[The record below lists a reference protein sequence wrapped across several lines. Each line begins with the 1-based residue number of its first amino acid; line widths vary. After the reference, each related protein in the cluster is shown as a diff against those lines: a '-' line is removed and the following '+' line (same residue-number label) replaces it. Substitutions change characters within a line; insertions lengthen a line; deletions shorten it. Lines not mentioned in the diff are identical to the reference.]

1 MSNQRNYTDN
11 ALEIF
16 ANDLSEGEQTMLVV
30 GGALPADPFK
40 DLEPNLRGSDI
51 ARMIEIIQE
60 D

>member
-30 GGALPADPFK
+30 GGALPATFK

>member
-16 ANDLSEGEQTMLVV
+16 VNDLTEGEQKMLEV
-30 GGALPADPFK
+30 GGALPATFK
-40 DLEPNLRGSDI
+40 NLEPNLRGSDI

-60 D
+60 E